1 MSSNDKLLGQMKA
14 TVTRGGP
21 SRFLSPPPP
30 APWTGP
36 DATQGSEVRRVL
48 VIDDNPAIHRDFQK
62 LLCPDSGAASNLDA
76 LDAAIFGAPA
86 PVARTTFQVDGAG
99 QGQEGFEKARRMQR
113 SGRPY
118 ALMFVDMRMPPGWDG
133 IETIERIWCECPDI
147 EAVICSAYSDYSWHD
162 VIRRLKRPELRL
174 LRKPFESKDALELA
188 WSLTSRWLK
197 RGMRRWKPPS

>member
-1 MSSNDKLLGQMKA
+1 MTSANGKLLGQTWA
-14 TVTRGGP
+14 TMSQGGP
-21 SRFLSPPPP
+21 PRFLSQPPP
-30 APWTGP
+30 AAWAGP
-36 DATQGSEVRRVL
+36 DSARGGEVRRVL

-62 LLCPDSGAASNLDA
+62 LLCPDAGDSADLDA

-86 PVARTTFQVDGAG
+86 AVPRSTFQVDGAC
-99 QGQEGFEKARRMQR
+99 QGQEGLERVRRMQR
-113 SGRPY
+113 CGRPY

-133 IETIERIWCECPDI
+133 IETIERIWAEYPDI

-174 LRKPFESKDALELA
+174 LSKPFESKDVLELA

-197 RGMRRWKPPS
+197 RGAMRR